1 MLGAEDTARTVGI
14 LMRKYE
20 KNDYAFLYFVLFFLS
35 FPLSLFFTTPTS
47 PETSLSTC
55 TLLLFPLLHFH
66 MQQQESTL
74 KKQPPSAITNAY
86 NGSLEQAYL
95 LLDAIQMNRG
105 ERLGSRCLGELQ

>member
-1 MLGAEDTARTVGI
+1 
-14 LMRKYE
+14 MRSCT
-20 KNDYAFLYFVLFFLS
+20 LSFFLS
-35 FPLSLFFTTPTS
+35 FPLSFFFPQLTS

-55 TLLLFPLLHFH
+55 TLLLFLLLHFR
-66 MQQQESTL
+66 MQQQENAP
-74 KKQPPSAITNAY
+74 KKQPSSAITNAY